1 MEALAL
7 FKQGMI
13 LVVILTAPPLAVAVL
28 VGVVTSLLQALMQIQ
43 DQTLPFGIKLASVG
57 ITLAMTGRWIGV
69 ELIQFINMAFDLI
82 ARSGGAH

>member
-7 FKQGMI
+7 FKQGMF

-28 VGVVTSLLQALMQIQ
+28 GGVVTSLLQALMQIQ
-43 DQTLPFGIKLASVG
+43 DQTLPFGIKLGAVG
-57 ITLAMTGRWIGV
+57 LTLAMTGRWIGV

-82 ARSGGAH
+82 ARSGVSH

>member
-7 FKQGMI
+7 FKQGMF

-28 VGVVTSLLQALMQIQ
+28 VGVVTSLLQALMQMQ
-43 DQTLPFGIKLASVG
+43 DQTLPFGLKLAAVG
-57 ITLAMTGRWIGV
+57 LTLAMTGRWVGL

-82 ARSGGAH
+82 GRTGGPR